1 MTIKENI
8 YSRTD
13 GWLKTRR
20 ISTGY
25 DQVTISDGT
34 FQSGGTSIMAV
45 DKVSCRLTEIGQY
58 FHTLGR
64 WQWMLL
70 RVNKNFRTRIVTAY
84 CPMVSAITG
93 GTYSQ
98 Q

>member
-1 MTIKENI
+1 MDIWFKTMTI
-8 YSRTD
+8 R
-13 GWLKTRR
+13 
-20 ISTGY
+20 TGY
-25 DQVTISDGT
+25 KRVTTSNGK